1 MQLNDVLQKSFGVQ
15 MRITTA
21 YHPQSNGLDERTNQT
36 LKRLVLQLY
45 LYMQVY
51 STTALLDRQW
61 KYALIMLHYLDFRS
75 LSKLMNDQTDDWG
88 QYLDAAVF
96 ATNTSTTKYHKV
108 PRRILHRQRIAVYC
122 SCRLPDDGRQMIQCS
137 KCNRWYLVNCTDV
150 PKTVLND
157 NKAH

>member
-51 STTALLDRQW
+51 STTALLDRQ
-61 KYALIMLHYLDFRS
+61 
-75 LSKLMNDQTDDWG
+75 
-88 QYLDAAVF
+88 
-96 ATNTSTTKYHKV
+96 
-108 PRRILHRQRIAVYC
+108 
-122 SCRLPDDGRQMIQCS
+122 
-137 KCNRWYLVNCTDV
+137 
-150 PKTVLND
+150 
-157 NKAH
+157 